1 MEITIIL
8 ASRQQHTCELLCTW
22 MGEKHIRNQVLVFN
36 YKIYKKG
43 KAGKDKIYSRN
54 IAVKNDIFRPKTIQ
68 TGFVGKSHNM

>member
-1 MEITIIL
+1 
-8 ASRQQHTCELLCTW
+8 